1 MPLAEPMGGLRAV
14 GTAAGVCEADI
25 SLKGQCAPPGPSL
38 ALPAEVVKVR
48 DGMVGIPRWKQSHR
62 GYLGTY
68 SYLTLGYA
76 RKFLLRPQPPRG
88 VETAARRDVLW
99 PFGVER
105 RQAVAAGA

>member
-62 GYLGTY
+62 GYLLLPKAMLGN
-68 SYLTLGYA
+68 SYYGLN
-76 RKFLLRPQPPRG
+76 PPG
-88 VETAARRDVLW
+88 E
-99 PFGVER
+99 
-105 RQAVAAGA
+105 

>member
-48 DGMVGIPRWKQSHR
+48 DGMVGGNRVTEA
-62 GYLGTY
+62 TY
-68 SYLTLGYA
+68 SYLKGYA